1 MKCGVYVMFNTV
13 LPIYT
18 KKNEIVNSVNSS
30 DVTIIS
36 AETGSGKSTQVPQ
49 YLFEEGYEV
58 IVTQPRR
65 IACISLANRVSV
77 EMNSDVVAYHTAFE
91 STKTEDTK
99 VLFCTDGLQM
109 MKSVSSSSLKKN
121 TVLVID
127 EVHEWNI
134 NVEVLIAWVKNE
146 YKKGKKIKVVIMSA
160 TFDCSA
166 LKDYF
171 ADVASVSIVDVKN
184 RTFDVTWHKVSA
196 YSLNDV
202 VCDEILKGRNVLVFQ
217 PGKKEIEGCVESLKD
232 RIGDVAE
239 IMQLHGELSAGMQ
252 NRCFEHFSIPKVV
265 VATNVAQTSITI
277 DDIDTVVDTGLEKFI
292 LTSDG
297 IEGLV
302 YNNISKAD
310 CIQRAGRAGRTK
322 VGDYYLCSDVDY
334 DTRSEYL
341 IPEINR
347 LLLDKVVLKLATVGI
362 DANELEFFHQPSKE
376 DIAEAK
382 RVLSVIGAFNK
393 DGTVSDVGFT
403 MSKLPVGSKSARMLI
418 EAADLGVLDD
428 MIVVAAIIENGSL
441 VNFKKVKEG
450 YESTHFCYSDLI
462 NTDLAHNSD
471 LIAELLIYKNILNRR
486 YVDFRES
493 GINGRVFSR
502 VKAYVDKLSYCVGNI
517 LNNNTD
523 VRYDVTNIVKAM
535 IPAMADNI
543 YAKGYDTFRS
553 FLDDSSYI
561 RSVNSCVGFYDNDI
575 CIGFPICV
583 EYKDRYGWM
592 RKKSILQ
599 FISAVDGRDIVKYLN
614 EDELRSYYKSEYIK
628 YYVDKDCFVCDESIY
643 YKNYYLYTIDDITV
657 TKDDSVRYKE
667 VRKVYNNSYDNK
679 TYITINGT
687 SYRVYRSFSYM
698 SLHVTDNDMLSFY
711 DNGIVEIKDNN
722 DVNIRFDT
730 NRGIFRDVNLWYNQ
744 YVSDILEAKKQF
756 IERSFPSKT
765 GKLETIMS
773 WFSDLGKM
781 SVEFNNK
788 SVSFYVGLERIQ
800 GSIKM
805 KAFSSESES
814 NESTVE
820 CLKYLIN
827 DLVVRKYNDK
837 NFKVKNY
844 EGKKVE
850 NAKTEAC
857 KYEFHDNVRMALE
870 EVTLESF
877 SDTLEYIDE
886 VYNMCISD
894 MGA

>member
-1 MKCGVYVMFNTV
+1 MFNTV
-13 LPIYT
+13 LPIYD

-77 EMNSDVVAYHTAFE
+77 EMKNSDVVAYHTAFE

-196 YSLNDV
+196 HSLNAT
-202 VCDEILKGRNVLVFQ
+202 VCDEVLKGRNVLVFQ
-217 PGKKEIEGCVESLKD
+217 PGKKEIEECVKSLKD
-232 RIGDVAE
+232 CLGDAAE

-310 CIQRAGRAGRTK
+310 CTQRAGRAGRTK
-322 VGDYYLCSDVDY
+322 VGDYYLCSNVDY

-376 DIAEAK
+376 DIVEAK
-382 RVLSVIGAFNK
+382 RVLSVIGAFNE

-441 VNFKKVKEG
+441 VNFKKMKEG
-450 YESTHFCYSDLI
+450 YYETHISYSDLVSV
-462 NTDLAHNSD
+462 NADSD
-471 LIAELLIYKNILNRR
+471 LIAELRIYKNILNRV
-486 YVDFRES
+486 YSDFRES

-502 VKAYVDKLSYCVGNI
+502 VKAYVDKLSLCVKNI
-517 LNNNTD
+517 LSNNKNI
-523 VRYDVTNIVKAM
+523 RYSEKNIVKAM
-535 IPAMADNI
+535 IPAMVDNI
-543 YAKGYDTFRS
+543 YSSGLYGSCYSLNDRKEYKMSKNTCISS
-553 FLDDSSYI
+553 FDC
-561 RSVNSCVGFYDNDI
+561 NF
-575 CIGFPICV
+575 CIGFPISV
-583 EYKDRYGWM
+583 EFEDRYGYL
-592 RKKSILQ
+592 RKMSIVQ
-599 FISAVDGRDIVKYLN
+599 FISKVDGKDIVKYL
-614 EDELRSYYKSEYIK
+614 DSSEFCRKYNSAFIK
-628 YYVDKDCFVCDESIY
+628 YYIDSDTFVCNVPVY
-643 YKNYYLYTIDDITV
+643 FKNCYLYTEEVTV
-657 TKDDSVRYKE
+657 TKDDAEKYEE
-667 VRKVYNNSYDNK
+667 VKKSYNKNYDSE
-679 TYITINGT
+679 TYITVNGDL
-687 SYRVYRSFSYM
+687 YRAYGSRGYYSIRADEY
-698 SLHVTDNDMLSFY
+698 DMLSFY
-711 DNGIVEIKDNN
+711 DNKIFEVKVNGIKLKFDTEIGVFN
-722 DVNIRFDT
+722 DVNM
-730 NRGIFRDVNLWYNQ
+730 WYSK
-744 YVSDILEAKKQF
+744 YVSKILDERKQS
-756 IERSFPSKT
+756 IESSFPQKT
-765 GKLETIMS
+765 GKLETILS
-773 WFSDLGKM
+773 WFDDLGKRTINY
-781 SVEFNNK
+781 S
-788 SVSFYVGLERIQ
+788 SSSISFYVGLERIQ

-814 NESTVE
+814 NESTIE

-827 DLVVRKYNDK
+827 DIVMKKYNDK

-877 SDTLEYIDE
+877 YGTLEYIDE
-886 VYNMCISD
+886 VYNLCISE
-894 MGA
+894 MSA